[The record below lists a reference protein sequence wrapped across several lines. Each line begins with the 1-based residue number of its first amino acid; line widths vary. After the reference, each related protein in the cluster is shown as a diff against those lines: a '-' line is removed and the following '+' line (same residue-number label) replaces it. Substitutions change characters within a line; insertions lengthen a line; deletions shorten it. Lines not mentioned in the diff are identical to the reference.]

1 MIIVISDLEKVR
13 VKHITPTAQMLQE
26 NLLTEN
32 SEMAALRMGLEGVA
46 VLHDLP

>member
-1 MIIVISDLEKVR
+1 MISDLEKVR